1 MTNNIR
7 FEQKRVHSPF
17 VNNPEFTKFAVIMAI
32 YKSLKA
38 NLEESL
44 AVLDEAQ
51 KVAYQIEEDSQ
62 ARVEALKD
70 LASALAY
77 AGCYHKAKQV
87 QQTIKNSPVV
97 KAKELRELAAALFS
111 AGSIYTEEAFSVFRD
126 AKKMALQIKHKPTQM
141 KALKELTFILI

>member
-17 VNNPEFTKFAVIMAI
+17 VNNAEFTKFAVIMTI
-32 YKSLKA
+32 HKSLKA
-38 NLEESL
+38 NVEESL
-44 AVLDEAQ
+44 AILDEAR

-77 AGCYHKAKQV
+77 AGRYHEAKQV
-87 QQTIKNSPVV
+87 QETIKNSAVV

-111 AGSIYTEEAFSVFRD
+111 AGSIYSEEAFSVFRD
-126 AKKMALQIKHKPTQM
+126 AKKMALHIKHKPTQM
-141 KALKELTFILI
+141 KALKELTSIII